1 MAKEIERK
9 FLVAGDGWRTGASG
23 VVYRQGYIPAQ
34 GCTVRVRLAGDAGY
48 ITIKSRDRGITRTE
62 FEYRIPRADADEM
75 MDRFCGGGTVEKLR
89 YRVEYA
95 GLVWEIDEFT
105 GLNQGLIVAEVELE
119 REDQAFEKPEWAGA
133 EVTHDP
139 RYLNSSLAA
148 TPYSRWKE
156 PT

>member
-9 FLVAGDGWRTGASG
+9 FLVTGDAWRTGASG
-23 VVYRQGYIPAQ
+23 VVYRQGYIPAR
-34 GCTVRVRLAGDAGY
+34 GCSVRVRSAGDTGY
-48 ITIKSRDRGITRTE
+48 ITIKARDQGITRTE
-62 FEYRIPRADADEM
+62 FEYRIPKADAIEM
-75 MDRFCGGGTVEKLR
+75 IDRFCSAGTVEKLR

-133 EVTHDP
+133 EVTQDP
-139 RYLNSSLAA
+139 RYLNSSLARA
-148 TPYSRWKE
+148 PYCRWKE
-156 PT
+156 S